1 MRYCRSKCEQM
12 EEELTYKVFVTD
24 CLSVL
29 TNTDARYYDVINEE
43 EIIETRTGDEIKET
57 IKDKLKRMAEG

>member
-1 MRYCRSKCEQM
+1 M

-29 TNTDARYYDVINEE
+29 TNTNARYYDVINENE
-43 EIIETRTGDEIKET
+43 NEITETRTADEIKDNS
-57 IKDKLKRMAEG
+57 KDKLKRMAEG

>member
-1 MRYCRSKCEQM
+1 M

-24 CLSVL
+24 CLSIL
-29 TNTDARYYDVINEE
+29 TNTNARYYDVINENE
-43 EIIETRTGDEIKET
+43 NEITETRTADEIKDN